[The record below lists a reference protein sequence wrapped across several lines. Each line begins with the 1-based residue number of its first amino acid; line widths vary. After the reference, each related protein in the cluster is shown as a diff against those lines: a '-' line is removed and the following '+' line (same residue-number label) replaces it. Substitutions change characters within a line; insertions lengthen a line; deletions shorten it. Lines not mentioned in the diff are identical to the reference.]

1 MKLFI
6 IIIVYACKISR
17 IWLSLQTMHNKT
29 VQTYTLSSKLF
40 LKMLAQG
47 YARLSA
53 NRQSV
58 NDLNVFPIPDGD
70 TGDNMCLTI
79 ESGYSQASQI
89 GGASLGEIAG
99 AASSG
104 MLMGARGNS
113 GVILSRI
120 FAGMAKGL
128 AGLPK
133 TDTKGFAAAMDA
145 AVKEAYGSVAHP
157 VEGTILT
164 VVREA
169 TEHAAAQSNKSLE
182 EYLAAI
188 VLGMENSLE
197 HTPEKLQVLADA
209 GVVDSGGAG
218 LLHIFYGFQDA
229 VLGISSAVEAP
240 AKSQTAVHVDFS
252 LFDENTELKFGYCTE
267 FLLRLQSSKVDLA
280 TFDEKEIEDYIL
292 GAGDSV
298 VFFRE
303 GSIIKVHVHTKTPG
317 DIISHCQRWGE
328 FLTIKIE
335 NMTLQ
340 HHNSNLAEGHK
351 PAKRKEYATVTVASG
366 DGLHEIFTSQLGVD
380 QVVEGGQTMNPSVAD
395 FIAAFDKIAAKHI
408 FVFPNNSN
416 IVMTAR
422 QAAEVYAD
430 AKIHVIPTKNLGAG
444 YVALASF
451 DTTAPDAA
459 ELEAMLTEIA
469 AGVICGAVS
478 PASRDTV
485 KDGVQVHKGGFI
497 GYRGDEVLSSDEQR
511 LAAALSLCEAM
522 DAGNHDVVLIIGG
535 ADASEAES
543 AELCTE
549 LGKKYPTTEFIYN
562 YGGQPVFDYT
572 FILC

>member
-1 MKLFI
+1 
-6 IIIVYACKISR
+6 
-17 IWLSLQTMHNKT
+17 MHNKT
-29 VQTYTLSSKLF
+29 VQTYDLTGELF

-47 YARLSA
+47 YARISS
-53 NRQSV
+53 NRQSI

-128 AGLPK
+128 SGLSQ
-133 TDTKGFAAAMDA
+133 TDTQGFAAAMA
-145 AVKEAYGSVAHP
+145 SAVSEAYGSVAHP

-164 VVREA
+164 VVRES
-169 TEHAAAQSNKSLE
+169 TEAAAELSKKSME
-182 EYLAAI
+182 EYLSAI
-188 VLGMENSLE
+188 VHGMENSLE

-218 LLHIFYGFQDA
+218 LLNIFYGFQDA
-229 VLGISSAVEAP
+229 LLGISSTVAAP
-240 AKSQTAVHVDFS
+240 AQNQHPQAVDFS

-267 FLLRLQSSKVDLA
+267 FLLRLQNSKVDLK
-280 TFDEKEIEDYIL
+280 TFDEKEIEDYIT

-328 FLTIKIE
+328 FLTLKIE

-340 HHNSNLAEGHK
+340 HHNSNLAERAK
-351 PAKRKEYATVTVASG
+351 PVKRKEYGTVTVASG
-366 DGLHEIFTSQLGVD
+366 EGLKSIFKEQLGVD
-380 QVVEGGQTMNPSVAD
+380 EVVEGGQTMNPSVAD
-395 FIAAFDKIAAKHI
+395 FVAAFDKVPAKHI

-430 AKIHVIPTKNLGAG
+430 AAVHVIPTKNIGAG

-451 DTTAPDAA
+451 DPSAADAA
-459 ELEAMLTEIA
+459 ELEQTLGEIA
-469 AGVICGAVS
+469 ASVVCGMVS

-485 KDGVQVHKGGFI
+485 KDGVEVRKGGFI
-497 GYRGDEVLSSDEQR
+497 GYQGDEVLSSGEDR
-511 LAAALSLCEAM
+511 NGTALALLEALQ
-522 DAGNHDVVLIIGG
+522 AGTHDVVLILGG
-535 ADASEAES
+535 ADASEEEA
-543 AELCTE
+543 AALCEE
-549 LGKKYPTTEFIYN
+549 LGRKHPSTEFIYN
-562 YGGQPVFDYT
+562 NGGQPVYDYT

>member
-1 MKLFI
+1 ML
-6 IIIVYACKISR
+6 
-17 IWLSLQTMHNKT
+17 
-29 VQTYTLSSKLF
+29 TYNLTGELF

-47 YARLSA
+47 YARISS

-79 ESGYSQASQI
+79 ESGYSQASQL
-89 GGASLGEIAG
+89 GGATLGEIAG

-128 AGLPK
+128 AGLSQ
-133 TDTKGFAAAMDA
+133 TDTAGFAAAMAA
-145 AVKEAYGSVAHP
+145 AVDEAYGSVAHP

-164 VVREA
+164 VVRESTGEA
-169 TEHAAAQSNKSLE
+169 SALKNKSLE
-182 EYLAAI
+182 DYVSAL
-188 VLGMENSLE
+188 VHGMENSLE

-218 LLHIFYGFQDA
+218 LLYIFYGFQDA
-229 VLGISSAVEAP
+229 LLGISSSVAP
-240 AKSQTAVHVDFS
+240 SSSPAARNNVDFS
-252 LFDENTELKFGYCTE
+252 LFNENSELEFGYCTE
-267 FLLRLQSSKVDLA
+267 FLLRLQASKVDLG

-303 GSIIKVHVHTKTPG
+303 GTIIKVHVHTKTPG

-340 HHNSNLAEGHK
+340 HHNSSLSERNK
-351 PAKRKEYATVTVASG
+351 PAKKKEYGTVTVASG
-366 DGLHEIFTSQLGVD
+366 EGLRDIFTGQLGAD

-395 FIAAFDKIAAKHI
+395 FISAFEKVDARHI

-430 AKIHVIPTKNLGAG
+430 AAVHVIPTKNIGAG

-451 DTTAPDAA
+451 DPSCPDAA
-459 ELEAMLTEIA
+459 ELEGTLAEIA
-469 AGVICGAVS
+469 ASVVCGQVS

-485 KDGVQVHKGGFI
+485 KDGVEVHKGGFI
-497 GYRGDEVLSSDEQR
+497 GYRGDEILSSGESRTDVA
-511 LAAALSLCEAM
+511 LALCDAL
-522 DAGNHDVVLIIGG
+522 DAGSHDVLLVITG
-535 ADASEAES
+535 ADASAEEAS
-543 AELCTE
+543 ALQDT
-549 LGKKYPTTEFIYN
+549 LDAKYPTTEVLFN
-562 YGGQPVFDYT
+562 NGGQPVFDYT